1 MVLLLILVLETRIS
15 YGLTFGP
22 LATFIPGMNTTTFRA
37 IWLWLRVISV
47 VIVFVLWFIN
57 RTNGIVKAIIIT
69 NALFT
74 LGLLMSTL
82 SMLDVLLGF
91 TTDVITIILADVVL
105 MATSNVLIFSIWYW
119 LMDPPGI
126 STPSPQD
133 EAWDFMFPQRAEELP
148 FYESWVPSYTD
159 YFYLAFSATLAFSPA
174 VTLPLS
180 KRAKWVM
187 MIQTSISAVTIIVIA
202 GTAISALSSI

>member
-1 MVLLLILVLETRIS
+1 MVILVLQSRIS
-15 YGLTFGP
+15 YGLTFGR
-22 LATFIPGMNTTTFRA
+22 LAPFITDMNATTFRA
-37 IWLWLRVISV
+37 IWFWLRALSIIIVLILWLM
-47 VIVFVLWFIN
+47 N
-57 RTNGIVKAIIIT
+57 HTNGIERAIIIA

-82 SMLDVLLGF
+82 TIVDVLTGF

-105 MATSNVLIFSIWYW
+105 LATSNVLIFSIWYW

-126 STPSPQD
+126 AAVSRQE
-133 EAWDFMFPQRAEELP
+133 EAWDFLFPQRAADELP
-148 FYESWVPSYTD
+148 FYEAWVPSYTD
-159 YFYLAFSATLAFSPA
+159 YLYLAFSATLAFSPS

-180 KRAKWVM
+180 KRAKWI
-187 MIQTSISAVTIIVIA
+187 MIFQTSISVVTLVVIA